1 MYANTRTNTQV
12 NKALTLYGGLG
23 KGGNQCEYTMF
34 LIFAY
39 MSLGHLC
46 SFLVLS
52 FWKSNAIV
60 TISV

>member
-1 MYANTRTNTQV
+1 MIFFLYANTRTNTQV
-12 NKALTLYGGLG
+12 NKAITLYGGLG

-52 FWKSNAIV
+52 F
-60 TISV
+60 